1 METNS
6 AMLVTGFLP
15 RRLKMNMAYGFE
27 ARWLELMRYP
37 KGYNSG
43 DAQSQAK
50 VDLIS
55 DARQAYALGLIFYL
69 PDWAVD
75 HSDHVGEGNY
85 CIECDTIVKH
95 NTQHKESTGDDQQN
109 GAHSGTSTHDDA
121 PDNQRRAG
129 RVGVHAG

>member
-43 DAQSQAK
+43 DAQKQAK

-55 DARQAYALGLIFYL
+55 DARQAHALGLISYL
-69 PDWAVD
+69 PDWA
-75 HSDHVGEGNY
+75 
-85 CIECDTIVKH
+85 
-95 NTQHKESTGDDQQN
+95 QHKETRGEQQD
-109 GAHSGTSTHDDA
+109 GAHSGSSTHDDA